1 MQCSAVRWCEWMR
14 RRVQEGQSGEERR
27 ALLIETKVWTR
38 GHLLSAQREELCWH
52 TADDWNKR
60 KHYWDTWGWQGYDP
74 LTQMEDSLR
83 RWWFGTSN
91 CTIGTNVFSTSQPKT
106 LWQDECTN
114 LFRSVSKILKA
125 GRIIS
130 SCLCN
135 LNIFR
140 WWWYDDHGEDRA
152 GRSRGL
158 DVSTFGPLATFG
170 TRCLAT
176 LMMIML
182 MIMVCGGYTN
192 GGYTYR

>member
-1 MQCSAVRWCEWMR
+1 
-14 RRVQEGQSGEERR
+14 
-27 ALLIETKVWTR
+27 
-38 GHLLSAQREELCWH
+38 
-52 TADDWNKR
+52 
-60 KHYWDTWGWQGYDP
+60 
-74 LTQMEDSLR
+74 MEDSLR

-140 WWWYDDHGEDRA
+140 WCWYDDHGEDRA

-182 MIMVCGGYTN
+182 MRIMVIMVIIIMITMFMLTMTRIALTTFDTCCLATPWWLSWGCSWPCWSWSL
-192 GGYTYR
+192 